1 MRVADERGV
10 ALIMVLIMMG
20 VLSVLG
26 ASLVFVSQTE
36 TWSSQNYRMMTE
48 ARYAA
53 ESGVHRAANF
63 ILNSYTAPDG
73 SGTDLLSNYNITTSP
88 VQYGGNAV
96 QLRSSDTYSNY
107 PVASVK
113 TAFVSAVHGTLAGG
127 TDSVTYDAIATLIS
141 MRQITVYGSTTPA
154 TVQIWRIV
162 GRGALGGAKPA
173 RVDVE
178 AVLERQVNPVFAY
191 AAFATDSGC
200 GALSWAGGGTTDSYD
215 STAAL
220 SGGKPVTADI
230 LGNVGTN
237 GNLDE
242 NGGPTVVH
250 GSLST
255 PRSGIGACSTG
266 AVTALTLSGSSPPTD
281 GIVEL
286 PQPVTYPTP
295 AVPSPPPTGDL
306 TVGNSQHITLTPA
319 GTPPTT
325 NLGNVTIKGELR
337 LNAGT
342 YNINS
347 LTMNGGGELMILGA
361 VVMNVAGYNTAGNAS
376 SGQMGTPIDMTGGS
390 MSANGSFDPSLFQIT
405 YAGTGN
411 IKMAGGSD
419 NVGLLY
425 APNATVQNQSAGA
438 DWYGAVIARRV
449 TDAGH
454 ATIHWDRR
462 LSTSALTLGAWM
474 MNSFTWR
481 RF

>member
-1 MRVADERGV
+1 MKLADERGA
-10 ALIMVLIMMG
+10 ALIMVLIMTG
-20 VLSVLG
+20 VLSVLA
-26 ASLVFVSQTE
+26 ASLVFVAQTE
-36 TWSSQNYRMMTE
+36 TWSSQNYRLMTE

-63 ILNSYTAPDG
+63 ILNSYTAPTSTG
-73 SGTDLLSNYNITTSP
+73 ADLLSNYDTTTSP
-88 VQYGGNAV
+88 VRYGGNAV

-107 PVASVK
+107 PVAAVK
-113 TAFVSAVHGTLAGG
+113 TAFVSGVHGTLTGG
-127 TDSVTYDAIATLIS
+127 TDTVTYDAIATLVS
-141 MRQITVYGSTTPA
+141 MRQINVYGSATPA
-154 TVQIWRIV
+154 TVQTWRIV
-162 GRGALGGAKPA
+162 GRGTLGGAKPA

-178 AVLERQVNPVFAY
+178 AILERQVNPVFAY
-191 AAFATDSGC
+191 AAFATHNGC
-200 GALSWAGGGTTDSYD
+200 GALSWSGGGSTDSYD
-215 STAAL
+215 SSAPL
-220 SGGKPVTADI
+220 SGGKPVTANI
-230 LGNVGTN
+230 SGNVGTN

-242 NGGPTVVH
+242 NGGPTAIN

-255 PRSGIGACSTG
+255 PRSGVGSCSTG
-266 AVTALTLSGSSPPTD
+266 AVTALTLSGSSPPTA
-281 GIVEL
+281 GLVEL

-295 AVPSPPPTGDL
+295 AVPNPPPTGDL
-306 TVGNSQHITLTPA
+306 TVANGQTTTLTPS
-319 GTPPTT
+319 GTPPTKD
-325 NLGNVTIKGELR
+325 LGNVVIKGELR

-347 LTMNGGGELMILGA
+347 LTMNAGADLTILGA
-361 VVMNVAGYNTAGNAS
+361 VVLNVAGYTTPGNAS

-390 MSANGSFDPSLFQIT
+390 MSANGSFDPTLFQIT

-425 APNATVQNQSAGA
+425 APNATVQNQSTGA

-449 TDAGH
+449 TDSGH

-462 LSTSALTLGAWM
+462 LSLSAMTLGPWM

>member
-1 MRVADERGV
+1 M
-10 ALIMVLIMMG
+10 
-20 VLSVLG
+20 
-26 ASLVFVSQTE
+26 
-36 TWSSQNYRMMTE
+36 
-48 ARYAA
+48 
-53 ESGVHRAANF
+53 
-63 ILNSYTAPDG
+63 
-73 SGTDLLSNYNITTSP
+73 
-88 VQYGGNAV
+88 

-107 PVASVK
+107 PVGAVK
-113 TAFVSAVHGTLAGG
+113 TAFISGVHGTLTEG
-127 TDSVTYDAIATLIS
+127 TDTVTYDAIATLVS
-141 MRQITVYGSTTPA
+141 MRQINVYGSSTPS
-154 TVQIWRIV
+154 TVQTWRIV
-162 GRGALGGAKPA
+162 GRGTLGGAKPA

-178 AVLERQVNPVFAY
+178 AILERQVNPVFAY
-191 AAFATDSGC
+191 AAFATHNGC
-200 GALSWAGGGTTDSYD
+200 GALSWAGGGSTDSYD
-215 STAAL
+215 SSAAL
-220 SGGKPVTADI
+220 VGGKPVTANSS
-230 LGNVGTN
+230 GNVGTN

-242 NGGPTVVH
+242 NGGPTTIN

-255 PRSGIGACSTG
+255 PRSGIGSCSTG
-266 AVTALTLSGSSPPTD
+266 AVTALTLSGSSPPTA
-281 GIVEL
+281 GLVEL

-306 TVGNSQHITLTPA
+306 TVGNTQHITQTPA
-319 GTPPTT
+319 GTPPVM

-347 LTMNGGGELMILGA
+347 LTMSGGGQLVILGP
-361 VVMNVAGYNTAGNAS
+361 VMLNVAGYSTAGDAA
-376 SGQMGTPIDMTGGS
+376 SGQMATPIDMTGGS

-454 ATIHWDRR
+454 AIIH
-462 LSTSALTLGAWM
+462 
-474 MNSFTWR
+474 
-481 RF
+481 